1 MENLLSR
8 LALCKEPAVGKVT
21 QSTMFTRQR
30 GLLYKSFRLF
40 FRVLFYGKGG
50 EYMSPISLFKAG
62 VMFGLTIYT
71 IAKKGF
77 MDDKMR
83 A

>member
-50 EYMSPISLFKAG
+50 EFMTPIDLFKAG
-62 VMFGLTIYT
+62 VAFGVSIYVYV
-71 IAKKGF
+71 KKTVAE
-77 MDDKMR
+77 K
-83 A
+83 